1 MPKVDQATYEGR
13 KERVFLTLRR
23 YPLGLT
29 EAELEQITD
38 IGRRTLNNYLRAL
51 ETEGKIYKD
60 GIVWAALPYDQVQLR
75 KFDLSPEEAMT
86 LYLAARLLVKQHDK
100 RNEPAETALMKLAT
114 VLTADAGV
122 GHEIHQ
128 ATLELSRRPDDSG
141 YSRIFR
147 VMVQGYIYRRVL
159 RITYEPSNGRPFETD
174 FAPYLLEPSAIG
186 FTTYA
191 IGHSSIVNAWRTYK
205 LERIR
210 EAALT
215 RQEYAIPADFP
226 GLEVLRSAWSIIYG
240 EDLVTVRLRFSPAV
254 RQRVLETRW
263 HPSQEEPIDDPERP
277 GYLLWTAQVA
287 DTLDMLP
294 WVKGWGADV
303 EVLAPEDLWERLVN
317 ETRRLALL
325 YQVGNVAP
333 PPVYQSLWAKADRMT
348 GKTHPLICHM
358 LDVAYVALALW
369 REALTASARAHLA
382 RALGLDQEGAG
393 RVIAFWAGLHDLGKA
408 SPAFQRKLPAAEAD
422 LVTAGLAFPKVFARE
437 SFSHGAASAYLLP
450 DLLRT
455 QTALPARLARG
466 LARCVGGHHG
476 AWPIPNELQQL
487 GTVQLGDENWD
498 AVRRDLVRALAEHL
512 NPPQVQHIPSSI
524 DEANALWALLSG
536 FVSVAD
542 WIGSMEESFGYSDAT
557 VDLGQYRERSEQ
569 RARDA
574 VNRLNWTARA
584 PARQRLSF
592 TDMFQ
597 VQTPRP
603 MQAQA
608 VELAER
614 LDRPALVIIEA
625 PTGEGKTEAA
635 LYLADHW
642 ARTLQQRGLYVAM
655 PTMATSNQMYGR
667 VQAVVGRCY
676 PETQISPLLVHS
688 QAAWTPASAP
698 PELNVVDDSAEHGE
712 NSTEP
717 MTWFLPRKRSLLAPF
732 GVGTVDQALLSVL
745 QVRHFFVRLLGLSHK
760 TVIFD
765 EVHAY
770 DTYMSTLFQRLL
782 AWLRLSGTSVV
793 ILSAT
798 LPARARRELLQA
810 YAGDEADMPA
820 VPYPC
825 VTWAMEGQTG
835 AVPLEATQT
844 RTLGLQWI
852 GRAPQ
857 AIAERLEAE
866 LREGGCGAVI
876 CNTVGRAQEVYQAV
890 RTAAIV
896 ADEDLILF
904 HARFPL
910 GWRDAIEKEV
920 LARFGKDG
928 RRPHKAIVVATQ
940 VIEQSLDLDFDVM
953 ISDLAPVD
961 LLIQRAGRLQRH
973 AREAR
978 PAPLYEPRLIIAAGR
993 SDGDAGI
1000 LEGSEGDVYEA
1011 YLLLRSYL
1019 ALQGRSSLR
1028 LPEDTVT
1035 LIEGVYGDEA
1045 MPAGA
1050 WESALARSRQEMEVH
1065 QAEASYQARLKLIP
1079 SPQADNLLSKSNLGL
1094 AEDSPDLHAAFQA
1107 LTRLGPPSI
1116 SLVCLHRVDGKLRTQ
1131 LDGSGVKIDL
1141 DQMPDAAL
1149 TQALVQASVSVSLR
1163 GIVGHYRGQEAPA
1176 GWQKHALLK
1185 RYYVAIF
1192 EEGVCALEGSRYRL
1206 RLTRELG
1213 LEVLRCGKETI

>member
-86 LYLAARLLVKQHDK
+86 LYLATRLLVKQHDK

-114 VLTADAGV
+114 VLTGDAGV

-128 ATLELSRRPDDSG
+128 AALELSRRPDNSG
-141 YSRIFR
+141 YNKIFR
-147 VMVQGYIYRRVL
+147 TLVQAYIYRRTL
-159 RITYEPSNGRPFETD
+159 RITYEPSRGRPFQTD
-174 FAPYLLEPSAIG
+174 FAPYLLEPSALG

-215 RQEYAIPADFP
+215 RQEYAIPTDFP

-263 HPSQEEPIDDPERP
+263 HPSQEDPMDDPDRP
-277 GYLLWTAQVA
+277 GYLLWTAEVA

-294 WVKGWGADV
+294 WVKGWGAQV
-303 EVLAPEDLWERLVN
+303 EVLEPDDLRQALIE
-317 ETRRLALL
+317 EARRLALL
-325 YQVGNVAP
+325 YRVGDVRP
-333 PPVYQSLWAKADRMT
+333 PPLYQRLWAKADRVT
-348 GKTHPLICHM
+348 GRTHPLICHM
-358 LDVAYVALALW
+358 LDVAHVALALW
-369 REALTASARAHLA
+369 SEAMTGSLRAHMA
-382 RALGLDQEGAG
+382 GALGLDQESAG
-393 RVIAFWAGLHDLGKA
+393 RLIAFWAGLHDLGKA
-408 SPAFQRKLPAAEAD
+408 SPAFQRKWPAAEAE
-422 LVTAGLAFPKVFARE
+422 LSAAGLEFPKVFARQ

-450 DLLRT
+450 DLLKA
-455 QTALPARLARG
+455 QTNLPGRLARG
-466 LARCVGGHHG
+466 VARCLGGHHG
-476 AWPIPNELQQL
+476 AWPIPNEIQQL
-487 GTVQLGDENWD
+487 GTLQLGDENW
-498 AVRRDLVRALAEHL
+498 ATLRHNLVDALAEHL
-512 NPPQVQHIPSSI
+512 NPPHALQVPPSLT
-524 DEANALWALLSG
+524 ERNALWALLSG

-542 WIGSMEESFGYSDAT
+542 WIGSMETYFGYTDAT
-557 VDLGQYRERSEQ
+557 VDLSQYRKRSEQ

-574 VNRLNWTARA
+574 LERLNWTGWA
-584 PARQRLSF
+584 PATQQLPFS
-592 TDMFQ
+592 DMFQ
-597 VQTPRP
+597 VPAPRP

-608 VELAER
+608 VELAEQ

-667 VQAVVGRCY
+667 VRAVVSRRY
-676 PETQISPLLVHS
+676 PDSRVEPLLVHS
-688 QAAWTPASAP
+688 QATWTSALAP
-698 PELNVVDDSAEHGE
+698 PELNVTDDLAENGEDSA
-712 NSTEP
+712 EP

-770 DTYMSTLFQRLL
+770 DTYMSALFQRLL

-798 LPARARRELLQA
+798 LPARTRRELLQA
-810 YAGDEADMPA
+810 YAGDEAN
-820 VPYPC
+820 VPEAAYPC
-825 VTWAMEGQTG
+825 ITWAMQAQTG
-835 AVPLEATQT
+835 ALPIQATQT
-844 RTLGLQWI
+844 HALGLEWV

-857 AIAERLEAE
+857 AIAERLKTE

-876 CNTVGRAQEVYQAV
+876 CNTVRRAQEVYQAV
-890 RTAAIV
+890 RAAGIV

-904 HARFPL
+904 HALFPF
-910 GWRDAIEKEV
+910 GWRDAIETEV

-973 AREAR
+973 ARDAR
-978 PAPLYEPRLIIAAGR
+978 PAPLRNPRLIVAAGR
-993 SDGDAGI
+993 VDEDAGT
-1000 LEGSEGDVYEA
+1000 LEGSDHDIYEA

-1019 ALQGRSSLR
+1019 ALQGRPR
-1028 LPEDTVT
+1028 LELPGDTAA
-1035 LIEGVYGDEA
+1035 LIEAVYGDA
-1045 MPAGA
+1045 AAPAGT
-1050 WESALARSRQEMEVH
+1050 WEPALARSRQEMEAH
-1065 QAEASYQARLKLIP
+1065 QAEASYQARLKLVP

-1094 AEDSPDLHAAFQA
+1094 AEDSPDLHTALQA

-1131 LDGSGVKIDL
+1131 PEDSGPEIDL
-1141 DQMPDAAL
+1141 DQAPDATI
-1149 TQALVQASVSVSLR
+1149 TQALVQASLSVSRR
-1163 GIVGHYRGQEAPA
+1163 GIVSYYRTQEAPA
-1176 GWQKHALLK
+1176 GWQKHPLLK

-1192 EEGVCALEGSRYRL
+1192 EDGVCPLPGSDYSL
-1206 RLTRELG
+1206 RVTRELG
-1213 LEVLRCGKETI
+1213 LEVLKPGA

>member
-1 MPKVDQATYEGR
+1 
-13 KERVFLTLRR
+13 
-23 YPLGLT
+23 
-29 EAELEQITD
+29 
-38 IGRRTLNNYLRAL
+38 
-51 ETEGKIYKD
+51 
-60 GIVWAALPYDQVQLR
+60 
-75 KFDLSPEEAMT
+75 
-86 LYLAARLLVKQHDK
+86 
-100 RNEPAETALMKLAT
+100 
-114 VLTADAGV
+114 
-122 GHEIHQ
+122 
-128 ATLELSRRPDDSG
+128 
-141 YSRIFR
+141 
-147 VMVQGYIYRRVL
+147 
-159 RITYEPSNGRPFETD
+159 
-174 FAPYLLEPSAIG
+174 
-186 FTTYA
+186 
-191 IGHSSIVNAWRTYK
+191 
-205 LERIR
+205 
-210 EAALT
+210 
-215 RQEYAIPADFP
+215 
-226 GLEVLRSAWSIIYG
+226 
-240 EDLVTVRLRFSPAV
+240 
-254 RQRVLETRW
+254 
-263 HPSQEEPIDDPERP
+263 
-277 GYLLWTAQVA
+277 
-287 DTLDMLP
+287 
-294 WVKGWGADV
+294 
-303 EVLAPEDLWERLVN
+303 
-317 ETRRLALL
+317 
-325 YQVGNVAP
+325 
-333 PPVYQSLWAKADRMT
+333 
-348 GKTHPLICHM
+348 
-358 LDVAYVALALW
+358 
-369 REALTASARAHLA
+369 
-382 RALGLDQEGAG
+382 LGLDQEGAG

-732 GVGTVDQALLSVL
+732 GVGTVDQALL
-745 QVRHFFVRLLGLSHK
+745 
-760 TVIFD
+760 
-765 EVHAY
+765 
-770 DTYMSTLFQRLL
+770 
-782 AWLRLSGTSVV
+782 
-793 ILSAT
+793 
-798 LPARARRELLQA
+798 
-810 YAGDEADMPA
+810 DMPA